1 MSTEKANEKYATH
14 ERRAS
19 RRAGEVIA
27 LIGLGITIGLYV
39 FFTIWWAS
47 GINLTV
53 QRNSEWID
61 ANQQL
66 PAKIGQIESWVQQ
79 NQGLPSA
86 ISKIEASF
94 THLSDKIGQVN
105 TQLNRLDIKM
115 DRMIIGGAAQ
125 KTGANQ

>member
-1 MSTEKANEKYATH
+1 MATEASEKYATH
-14 ERRAS
+14 ERRAT

-66 PAKIGQIESWVQQ
+66 PSKIGQIENWVQQ
-79 NQGLPSA
+79 NQGLPA
-86 ISKIEASF
+86 AMSKIEVNF

-105 TQLNRLDIKM
+105 NQLNRLDTKM
-115 DRMIIGGAAQ
+115 DRLIIDGVTQ
-125 KTGANQ
+125 KTGPKQ

>member
-1 MSTEKANEKYATH
+1 MDGAINEKYATH

-61 ANQQL
+61 ANLQL
-66 PAKIGQIESWVQQ
+66 PAKIGQIENWVQQ
-79 NQGLPSA
+79 NQGLPAA
-86 ISKIEASF
+86 ISKIEVKV
-94 THLSDKIGQVN
+94 THLNDKLSQVN
-105 TQLNRLDIKM
+105 SQLDRLDTKM
-115 DRMIIGGAAQ
+115 DRILIDGAAGHA
-125 KTGANQ
+125 GAK